1 MLFAKIPLPVVLM
14 AVGFEI
20 SSFLFRLW
28 GMLFFQRFFFLFG
41 VLGMIMGTGLV
52 MFLLFRAMVLNVSQN
67 EDQCEDEDKDQDEDQ
82 YEGQYELR
90 RDPQNEEQYEP
101 LQKSFVTWIIIFAVL
116 LVTFINILLTNNL
129 CLHDGMIIGTVTF
142 LLFGAMVLTV
152 SKYESEDEDQYES
165 EDEDQY

>member
-1 MLFAKIPLPVVLM
+1 
-14 AVGFEI
+14 
-20 SSFLFRLW
+20 
-28 GMLFFQRFFFLFG
+28 
-41 VLGMIMGTGLV
+41 MIMGTGLV

-67 EDQCEDEDKDQDEDQ
+67 EDQYEDEDEDKDQ
-82 YEGQYELR
+82 YEGQYELQ

-165 EDEDQY
+165 EDEDQYESEDEDQY